1 MLTDSVARCNIRYKQ
16 KGDIEMNLYEKT
28 IKILKEKGINDIT
41 LEDVTSFC
49 VDGEVVEITAEEL
62 APQIAEWCGYDI

>member
-1 MLTDSVARCNIRYKQ
+1 
-16 KGDIEMNLYEKT
+16 MNLYEKT
-28 IKILKEKGINDIT
+28 VKILKEKGINDIT